1 MLFQAS
7 ASLFFLGNQSL
18 QSQVSEVL
26 TREAFSHFSL
36 HSPKA
41 ARQHKRSQRSNSPRW
56 PLTSVSTM
64 FGWLFTFKHK
74 VNTKDSFN
82 VEMDCCWRQRTSLE
96 LLECLH
102 CFFFYIFHPFKCCL
116 WDFYID
122 VPHLKT
128 ILSRFFSGQA
138 DLLSFRSRQHRT
150 QVGECRPTLW
160 MSDLLQ
166 SCTTLVWYYY
176 ILLKFVRNKDGTVTG
191 MYLFIARQ
199 YMQNNPF

>member
-128 ILSRFFSGQA
+128 ILSRFFPVRLIYSHSGQGSTEHKLVNVDQPCEWVIFCRVA
-138 DLLSFRSRQHRT
+138 QH
-150 QVGECRPTLW
+150 
-160 MSDLLQ
+160 
-166 SCTTLVWYYY
+166 WYD
-176 ILLKFVRNKDGTVTG
+176 IITFC
-191 MYLFIARQ
+191 
-199 YMQNNPF
+199 